1 MTTATENAT
10 VLISHNTNNHTEK
23 RCKFSRTTRVKICNN
38 WISSLLRW
46 LGFDVFV
53 TPVSIGDPVYWM
65 MWDSVPK
72 QYFVSEAVYVTEVG
86 KRGFRIAFPEED
98 PDEYDDFYLYSE
110 IGQYIF
116 LSEQDAEEW
125 IEKNGHIPPELPF

>member
-10 VLISHNTNNHTEK
+10 VLISHDTNNNRK
-23 RCKFSRTTRVKICNN
+23 KKCKLSRKTRVNICNK
-38 WISSLLRW
+38 WISPLLRG

-53 TPVSIGDPVYWM
+53 TPVSIGDPVYWI

-72 QYFVSEAVYVTEVG
+72 QHFVSEAEYVTEVG
-86 KRGFRIAFPEED
+86 KIGFRIASQDED
-98 PDEYDDFYLYSE
+98 PDECDDFYLYSE